1 MDEHLKTDREID
13 RVRAY
18 IRAVGATRVAAE
30 TGVSRRTLHY
40 ILIGQDWPSY
50 ETVNKIMDAIEG
62 VTVGVDE
69 KSAVMASNAATGAM
83 E

>member
-1 MDEHLKTDREID
+1 MDEHLRADREIH

-40 ILIGQDWPSY
+40 ILIGKEWPSY
-50 ETVNKIMDAIEG
+50 ETVHKIMDAIEG
-62 VTVGVDE
+62 VTVDLTE
-69 KSAVMASNAATGAM
+69 KSAQIASNEATEHA